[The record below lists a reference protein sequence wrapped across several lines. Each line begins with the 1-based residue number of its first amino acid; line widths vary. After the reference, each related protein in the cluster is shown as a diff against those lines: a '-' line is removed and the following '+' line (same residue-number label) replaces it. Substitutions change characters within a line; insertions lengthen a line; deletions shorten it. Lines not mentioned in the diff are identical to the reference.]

1 MDTKYNIILTEKAE
15 KDLKEIY
22 KYIFENLKEPNIAMK
37 LMEEIETE
45 ILKLENSPYRCME
58 IEIKPKNQS
67 YRRLI
72 VEKYIVV
79 YRVEEAK
86 KEVAI
91 FEVIYGGRDYLK

>member
-1 MDTKYNIILTEKAE
+1 
-15 KDLKEIY
+15 
-22 KYIFENLKEPNIAMK
+22 
-37 LMEEIETE
+37 
-45 ILKLENSPYRCME
+45 ME

-72 VEKYIVV
+72 VEKYVV
-79 YRVEEAK
+79 LYRVEEAK